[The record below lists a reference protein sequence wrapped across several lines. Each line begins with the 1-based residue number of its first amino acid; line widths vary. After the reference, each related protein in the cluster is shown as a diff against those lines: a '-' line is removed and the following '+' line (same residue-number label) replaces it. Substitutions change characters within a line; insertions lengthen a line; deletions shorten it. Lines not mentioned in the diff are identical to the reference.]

1 MITTEEKFGMF
12 TNIIYKAL
20 KLKESG
26 EHHIF
31 VEWIPHVDWL
41 KVIIYNGPW
50 KMNKESKIF
59 MIEFQYVSSARRTYK
74 KVMDYL
80 NNLEKTSESEAQNG

>member
-26 EHHIF
+26 GHDVF
-31 VEWIPHVDWL
+31 VEWISHVDWL

-50 KMNKESKIF
+50 ELNKEPKII
-59 MIEFQYVSSARRTYK
+59 MIEFQYVSSARKKYK
-74 KVMDYL
+74 EVMDYL
-80 NNLEKTSESEAQNG
+80 NNMGKTSEAESQNG